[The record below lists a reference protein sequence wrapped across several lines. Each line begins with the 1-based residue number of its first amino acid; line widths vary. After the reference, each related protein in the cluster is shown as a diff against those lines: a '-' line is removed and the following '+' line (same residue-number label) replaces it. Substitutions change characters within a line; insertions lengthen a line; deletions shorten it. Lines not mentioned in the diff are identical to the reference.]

1 VNIGPLRISP
11 FHVFDS
17 TDSEQLECLLD
28 IVLYFFWDALLL
40 TCDPRAL
47 TTSERARTRS
57 RTPWAMRS
65 SGHRRASD
73 TRRPS
78 P

>member
-1 VNIGPLRISP
+1 
-11 FHVFDS
+11 
-17 TDSEQLECLLD
+17 
-28 IVLYFFWDALLL
+28 
-40 TCDPRAL
+40 L